1 MAESAKEIIQV
12 NLEDEMRKSYLDYAM
27 SVIVGRA
34 LPDARDG
41 LKPVHRRVLFAM
53 NELGA
58 HSNKPYYKSARIVG
72 DVIGKYHPHGD
83 QSVYDT
89 LVRMAQPFSLRY
101 LLVDGQGNFGSVDG
115 DSAAA
120 MRYTEARM
128 SRLTHELMA
137 DIDKETVDFQP
148 NYDEKELEPTV
159 MPTRFPNLLVN
170 GSAGIAVGMATN
182 IPPHNLTET
191 INACIALIDNPQI
204 DVDGLMEYIP
214 GPDFPTAG
222 IVNGTS
228 GIVAGYRTG
237 RGRVRM
243 RAKAEIEIQD
253 NGREAIVV
261 NEIPYQVNKARLIE
275 KIAELVKE
283 KKLEGISELRDE
295 SDKDGMRIYIEIKRG
310 EAADVVLNNLYQQTQ
325 MESVFG
331 INMVALV
338 DGRPQLMNLKQ
349 MLEAF
354 VRHRREVVTRRTIFE
369 LRKARARA
377 HILEG
382 LTVALANIDEMI
394 ELIKTSANPTEAR
407 ERMLA
412 KRWDAGLVGA
422 LLGAAGADASQ
433 PEDLPAG
440 VGLLA
445 DGYQLTEVQATQILE
460 MRLHRLT
467 GLEQERLTEEYKQ
480 LLDAIAGLIRI
491 LENPDVLLQLIRE
504 ELISIREE
512 YGDARRTEIR
522 HSEEDLDILDLIA
535 PEDVVVTLSHAG
547 YAKRQPVSA
556 YRAQR
561 RGGRGRSAAATKE
574 EDFIDQLW
582 LVNTHDTLLTFTSS
596 GKVFWLPVYQLPE
609 AGPNARGRP
618 IINWIPLEN
627 GERVQA
633 VLPVR
638 EYADGRYVFF
648 ATRNGMVKKTPL
660 SEFAFQLK
668 RGKVAINL
676 DEGDALVGV
685 ALTDGER
692 DVLLFASNGKT
703 VRFSE
708 RPKDDEA
715 EDGAIDEGAGEDN
728 GDDDVVLAE
737 AVEDGDDARS
747 PRRKSRGGVKP
758 TGRSSRG
765 VRGIRLARSE
775 YVVSL
780 IVAEPAEGQDEDAE
794 DVELALEVE
803 ADADAE
809 AVVRNGDEP
818 DAYILTA
825 TENGYGK
832 RTPLAEYPRKGRGTQ
847 GVIGIQTSGRNGKLV
862 GAVLLSTKDEVLL
875 ISDGGTL
882 VRTRA
887 SEISRVG
894 RNTQGV
900 TLIRLSKGEKLQ
912 AVERLDGSLVEE
924 EPAEPLV
931 GEDGSIEAVSEL
943 PPET

>member
-1 MAESAKEIIQV
+1 MTDHAKEIIPV

-34 LPDARDG
+34 LPDVRDG

-128 SRLTHELMA
+128 SKLTHELMA
-137 DIDKETVDFQP
+137 DIDKDTVDFQP
-148 NYDEKELEPTV
+148 NYDEKEQEPTV
-159 MPTRFPNLLVN
+159 MPARLPNLLVN

-182 IPPHNLTET
+182 IPPHNLNEVVDATL
-191 INACIALIDNPQI
+191 ALIDNPEASI
-204 DVDGLMEYIP
+204 SDLMEYVP

-222 IVNGTS
+222 IINGT
-228 GIVAGYRTG
+228 AGVHAAYHTG

-243 RAKAEIEIQD
+243 RARADIEVD
-253 NGREAIVV
+253 EKSGRESIIVT
-261 NEIPYQVNKARLIE
+261 EIPYQVNKAKLIE

-310 EAADVVLNNLYQQTQ
+310 EAADVVLNNLYSQTP

-338 DGRPQLMNLKQ
+338 DGRPQLLNLKQ
-349 MLEAF
+349 ILEAF
-354 VRHRREVVTRRTIFE
+354 IRHRREVVTRRTIFE
-369 LRKARARA
+369 LRKARSRA

-394 ELIKTSANPTEAR
+394 ELIKTSENPQVAK

-412 KRWDAGLVGA
+412 RTWQPGLVGA
-422 LLGAAGADASQ
+422 LLSAAGAEASR

-440 VGLLA
+440 VGLQTS
-445 DGYQLTEVQATQILE
+445 GYQLTDTQAQQILE

-467 GLEQERLTEEYKQ
+467 GLEQDKLTEEYKA
-480 LLDAIAGLIRI
+480 LLETIRGLIEI
-491 LENPDVLLQLIRE
+491 LENPDVLLEVIRT
-504 ELISIREE
+504 ELANIKEE

-535 PEDVVVTLSHAG
+535 PEDMVVTLSHAG
-547 YAKRQPVSA
+547 YVKRQPVSA
-556 YRAQR
+556 YRAQK
-561 RGGRGRSAAATKE
+561 RGGRGRSAAATKD
-574 EDFIDQLW
+574 EDFIERLW
-582 LVNTHDTLLTFTSS
+582 IANTHDTLLAFTSA
-596 GKVFWLPVYQLPE
+596 GRVFWLPVFQLPE

-618 IINWIPLEN
+618 IINFVALEAD
-627 GERVQA
+627 EKIQA

-638 EYADGRYVFF
+638 EYDANHFVFF
-648 ATRNGMVKKTPL
+648 ATAHGTVKKTPL
-660 SEFAFQLK
+660 TEYAYRLA
-668 RGKVAINL
+668 RGKIAINL
-676 DEGDALVGV
+676 DEGDALVD
-685 ALTDGER
+685 AQLTDGEH
-692 DVLLFASNGKT
+692 DILLFASNGKT

-708 RPKDDEA
+708 S
-715 EDGAIDEGAGEDN
+715 
-728 GDDDVVLAE
+728 
-737 AVEDGDDARS
+737 AVRS
-747 PRRKSRGGVKP
+747 M
-758 TGRSSRG
+758 GRTATG
-765 VRGIRLARSE
+765 VRGIRLASGER
-775 YVVSL
+775 VVSL
-780 IVAEPAEGQDEDAE
+780 IVAAAGNGPELEDDADEAVIEVASDDAVVQSDAE
-794 DVELALEVE
+794 DAGIE
-803 ADADAE
+803 
-809 AVVRNGDEP
+809 
-818 DAYILTA
+818 YILTA
-825 TENGYGK
+825 TRNGFGK
-832 RTPLAEYPRKGRGTQ
+832 RTPLTEYPRKGRGTQ
-847 GVIGIQTSGRNGKLV
+847 GVIGIQTTERNGPLV
-862 GAVLLSTKDEVLL
+862 GAILLTASNGVLL

-900 TLIRLSKGEKLQ
+900 TLIRLGKGEQLVSVE
-912 AVERLDGSLVEE
+912 AVPAEE
-924 EPAEPLV
+924 EDPAP
-931 GEDGSIEAVSEL
+931 EDGGNT
-943 PPET
+943 PEG